1 MKSILL
7 WFTKF
12 SVVFFLALLFWAL
25 SASKTIEHRF
35 LPFLIICGAL
45 LKVSYLLYTIYKKIL
60 ESVRNN
66 LAFHQF
72 LLFILSNMFLA
83 IVSFAADF
91 WNSYYI
97 NPASFE
103 GIDANFTTFEA
114 IFECFYFSSLTF
126 SYFGYGE
133 ILPNVISTKLLVMLE
148 VGLSFLNMIFV
159 LADFVGLRESLK
171 GYVKE

>member
-1 MKSILL
+1 MKSILAWL
-7 WFTKF
+7 AKF
-12 SVVFFLALLFWAL
+12 GVVFFLALLFWAL
-25 SASKTIEHRF
+25 SSSKIVELRF
-35 LPFLIICGAL
+35 LPFLIVCGAL
-45 LKVSYLLYTIYKKIL
+45 CKVSYLLYTIYKKIL
-60 ESVRNN
+60 ESVCNH

-72 LLFILSNMFLA
+72 LLFILSNMLLA
-83 IVSFAADF
+83 VVSFAADF

-103 GIDANFTTFEA
+103 GIDASFTTFEA

-133 ILPNVISTKLLVMLE
+133 ILPKVISTKLLVMLE

-159 LADFVGLRESLK
+159 LADFVSLRESLR
-171 GYVKE
+171 GFVKE